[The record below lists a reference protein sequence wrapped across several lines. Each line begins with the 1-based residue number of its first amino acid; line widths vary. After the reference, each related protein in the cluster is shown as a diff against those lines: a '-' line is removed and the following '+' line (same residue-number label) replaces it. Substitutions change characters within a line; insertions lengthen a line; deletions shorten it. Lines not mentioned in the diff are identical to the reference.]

1 MSLAAWTI
9 NDMKYRILFAALAAC
24 LARPAL
30 ALEPAPDEQT
40 KLKACEKD
48 LCTMIL
54 TRDPKGPDL
63 SCAVAKTWASDD
75 LKGGKKSGVTWMF
88 GDVRCETAIRLPR
101 ADIVKAITAPA
112 HTIKLKEQAVSCVV
126 ERNGETKPVSIK
138 LAPKIKFKNGRADK
152 IWINLGDMTG
162 PDDVTG
168 TVWTAASLEDTLGIF
183 HKPMLKGVDRFI
195 QKQCPK
201 TYGNMIKPVVAKPT
215 DTKPAAPKPAATA
228 KPADPNPA
236 DAKPAD
242 AKPAPP
248 NTAETK
254 PEPSK
259 PADAKA
265 ATPLAK
271 PDTPAPA
278 TPAPSA
284 HSPPAAAP
292 KN

>member
-1 MSLAAWTI
+1 MSLATWTI
-9 NDMKYRILFAALAAC
+9 NDMKYRILLAALAAC
-24 LARPAL
+24 LAPPAL

-40 KLKACEKD
+40 KLKSCEKD

-63 SCAVAKTWASDD
+63 SCAVGKTWSSDT

-88 GDVRCETAIRLPR
+88 GDVRCETAIRLSR

-162 PDDVTG
+162 PKDVTG

-201 TYGNMIKPVVAKPT
+201 AYGKTIKPVAA
-215 DTKPAAPKPAATA
+215 KPAAPKPAASA
-228 KPADPNPA
+228 KPAE
-236 DAKPAD
+236 AKPAD
-242 AKPAPP
+242 AEPAPAKA
-248 NTAETK
+248 AETK
-254 PEPSK
+254 PDPSK
-259 PADAKA
+259 PADAPA
-265 ATPLAK
+265 TTPLAK

-278 TPAPSA
+278 TPAPKA
-284 HSPPAAAP
+284 NTPPDAAP

>member
-1 MSLAAWTI
+1 MRRRTQSLTGRTI
-9 NDMKYRILFAALAAC
+9 NIMKYRILFAALTA
-24 LARPAL
+24 LLSGPAH

-54 TRDPKGPDL
+54 SRDPKGPDL

-75 LKGGKKSGVTWMF
+75 LKGGKMSGITWMF
-88 GDVRCETAIRLPR
+88 GDVRCETSIRLAR

-112 HTIKLKEQAVSCVV
+112 HTIKLQEQAVSCVV

-138 LAPKIKFKNGRADK
+138 LAPKIKFKNGKAEK

-162 PDDVTG
+162 PDDVKG

-201 TYGNMIKPVVAKPT
+201 TYGASVKPVVAKP
-215 DTKPAAPKPAATA
+215 AE
-228 KPADPNPA
+228 
-236 DAKPAD
+236 AKPAD
-242 AKPAPP
+242 AKPSPTTPAPP
-248 NTAETK
+248 KAAETK

-259 PADAKA
+259 PTA
-265 ATPLAK
+265 APAAPPSAK
-271 PDTPAPA
+271 PDKPTTPPTASA
-278 TPAPSA
+278 TPAPPA
-284 HSPPAAAP
+284 AVSPPEAAP